1 MSFAIY
7 RTAKLKSMGEIGGSL
22 SHTYR
27 TRPTPNADENKLH
40 LNKHIF
46 ETYNQCFDALK
57 NAIPEKRRSNAVLC
71 VEHLITASPD
81 WNGWGTEKESEFFK
95 KSVEFLNKKYGKEN
109 VIACSIHRDETT
121 PHLIVY
127 IVPIDEKGGLNAK
140 KWLGGRS
147 KLSQTQTEFANEVKH
162 FGLERGLE
170 NSKARHKTIKQFYAE
185 IEKPTPKLK
194 NKNALITG
202 AGKGIGKAI
211 ALALAKEG
219 VNVILVARTQEE
231 IDIVAT
237 KARSLR
243 VKALA
248 ITADVADINSV
259 NTAVEKALKEF
270 GTIDI
275 LINNA
280 GIAAFGKFLEL
291 EPTDWERI
299 IQVNLMG
306 TYYVT
311 RAVLPKMIERQT
323 GDIINISSTAGLN
336 GNAMTSAYSASK
348 FAVLGLTDS
357 LMQEVRKHNIRVTAL
372 TPSTVATNM
381 AKDLNLTDGNPDKVM
396 QAEDM
401 AELIIAQ
408 LKLNRRVFI
417 KNSSI
422 WSTNP

>member
-1 MSFAIY
+1 M
-7 RTAKLKSMGEIGGSL
+7 
-22 SHTYR
+22 
-27 TRPTPNADENKLH
+27 ND
-40 LNKHIF
+40 
-46 ETYNQCFDALK
+46 
-57 NAIPEKRRSNAVLC
+57 
-71 VEHLITASPD
+71 
-81 WNGWGTEKESEFFK
+81 
-95 KSVEFLNKKYGKEN
+95 
-109 VIACSIHRDETT
+109 
-121 PHLIVY
+121 
-127 IVPIDEKGGLNAK
+127 
-140 KWLGGRS
+140 
-147 KLSQTQTEFANEVKH
+147 
-162 FGLERGLE
+162 
-170 NSKARHKTIKQFYAE
+170 
-185 IEKPTPKLK
+185 LK

-219 VNVILVARTQEE
+219 VNVILLARTQDE
-231 IDIVAT
+231 IENVAA

-259 NTAVEKALKEF
+259 NSAVEKALTEF
-270 GTIDI
+270 KTIDI

-280 GIAAFGKFLEL
+280 GIAAFGNFLEL
-291 EPTDWERI
+291 EPADWERI

-311 RAVLPKMIERQT
+311 RAVLPNMIERKT

-336 GNAMTSAYSASK
+336 GNALTSAYSASK

-372 TPSTVATNM
+372 TPSTVATDM
-381 AKDLNLTDGNPDKVM
+381 AKELNLTDGNPDKVM
-396 QAEDM
+396 QSEDI

>member
-1 MSFAIY
+1 M
-7 RTAKLKSMGEIGGSL
+7 
-22 SHTYR
+22 
-27 TRPTPNADENKLH
+27 ND
-40 LNKHIF
+40 
-46 ETYNQCFDALK
+46 
-57 NAIPEKRRSNAVLC
+57 
-71 VEHLITASPD
+71 
-81 WNGWGTEKESEFFK
+81 
-95 KSVEFLNKKYGKEN
+95 
-109 VIACSIHRDETT
+109 
-121 PHLIVY
+121 
-127 IVPIDEKGGLNAK
+127 
-140 KWLGGRS
+140 
-147 KLSQTQTEFANEVKH
+147 
-162 FGLERGLE
+162 
-170 NSKARHKTIKQFYAE
+170 
-185 IEKPTPKLK
+185 LK

-231 IDIVAT
+231 IDSVAA
-237 KARSLR
+237 KVRSLR

-248 ITADVADINSV
+248 INADVADIKSV
-259 NTAVEKALKEF
+259 NAAVEKALAEF

-291 EPTDWERI
+291 EPKDWERI

-311 RAVLPKMIERQT
+311 RAVLPNMIERQT
-323 GDIINISSTAGLN
+323 GDIINISSTAGLS
-336 GNAMTSAYSASK
+336 GNALTSAYSASK
-348 FAVLGLTDS
+348 FAVLGLTES

-372 TPSTVATNM
+372 TPSTVATDM
-381 AKDLNLTDGNPDKVM
+381 AKELKLTDGNPDKVM

>member
-1 MSFAIY
+1 M
-7 RTAKLKSMGEIGGSL
+7 
-22 SHTYR
+22 
-27 TRPTPNADENKLH
+27 NN
-40 LNKHIF
+40 
-46 ETYNQCFDALK
+46 
-57 NAIPEKRRSNAVLC
+57 
-71 VEHLITASPD
+71 
-81 WNGWGTEKESEFFK
+81 
-95 KSVEFLNKKYGKEN
+95 
-109 VIACSIHRDETT
+109 
-121 PHLIVY
+121 
-127 IVPIDEKGGLNAK
+127 
-140 KWLGGRS
+140 
-147 KLSQTQTEFANEVKH
+147 
-162 FGLERGLE
+162 
-170 NSKARHKTIKQFYAE
+170 
-185 IEKPTPKLK
+185 LK

-219 VNVILVARTQEE
+219 VNVILLARTQDE
-231 IDIVAT
+231 IDNVAA

-248 ITADVADINSV
+248 LTADVADINSV
-259 NTAVEKALKEF
+259 NTAVEKAIAEF
-270 GTIDI
+270 KTIDI

-291 EPTDWERI
+291 EPADWERI

-311 RAVLPKMIERQT
+311 RAVLPNMIERQT
-323 GDIINISSTAGLN
+323 GDIINISSTAGLS
-336 GNAMTSAYSASK
+336 GNALTSAYSASK

-381 AKDLNLTDGNPDKVM
+381 AKELNLTDGNPEKVM

>member
-1 MSFAIY
+1 M
-7 RTAKLKSMGEIGGSL
+7 T
-22 SHTYR
+22 
-27 TRPTPNADENKLH
+27 D
-40 LNKHIF
+40 
-46 ETYNQCFDALK
+46 
-57 NAIPEKRRSNAVLC
+57 
-71 VEHLITASPD
+71 
-81 WNGWGTEKESEFFK
+81 
-95 KSVEFLNKKYGKEN
+95 
-109 VIACSIHRDETT
+109 
-121 PHLIVY
+121 
-127 IVPIDEKGGLNAK
+127 
-140 KWLGGRS
+140 
-147 KLSQTQTEFANEVKH
+147 
-162 FGLERGLE
+162 
-170 NSKARHKTIKQFYAE
+170 
-185 IEKPTPKLK
+185 LK

-219 VNVILVARTQEE
+219 VNVILVARTKDE
-231 IDIVAT
+231 IESVAI

-259 NTAVEKALKEF
+259 NAAVEKALAEF

-311 RAVLPKMIERQT
+311 RAVLPNMIERQT
-323 GDIINISSTAGLN
+323 GDIINISSTAGLS
-336 GNAMTSAYSASK
+336 GNALTSAYSASK
-348 FAVLGLTDS
+348 FAVLGLTES

-372 TPSTVATNM
+372 TPSTVATDM
-381 AKDLNLTDGNPDKVM
+381 AKELKLTDGNPETVM

-401 AELIIAQ
+401 SELIIAQ